1 MGSGM
6 YTLKPTPLLD
16 DPLRT
21 NLNCLVNSLAYLS
34 GERMRPQTRS
44 AILVLRVACHWLKS
58 LWQALETQCF
68 AALEELACD
77 PFAHRVAPPLFAEAL
92 TRCRANAPT
101 WNRPLQAELRFFELD
116 RCYFP

>member
-6 YTLKPTPLLD
+6 YTLQPTPLLD

-34 GERMRPQTRS
+34 GERMRLQSRLMTL
-44 AILVLRVACHWLKS
+44 ALRVAFHWLKS

-68 AALEELACD
+68 AA
-77 PFAHRVAPPLFAEAL
+77 
-92 TRCRANAPT
+92 
-101 WNRPLQAELRFFELD
+101 
-116 RCYFP
+116 